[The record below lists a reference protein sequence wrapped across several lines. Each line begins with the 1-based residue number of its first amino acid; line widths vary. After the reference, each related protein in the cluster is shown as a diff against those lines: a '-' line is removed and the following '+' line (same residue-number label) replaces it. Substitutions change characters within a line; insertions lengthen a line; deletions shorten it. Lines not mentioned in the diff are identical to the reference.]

1 MRYRNS
7 KRTLLTT
14 MFTKGKKIKT
24 WHIMWAT
31 ISDKKYGSTMIIRSS
46 DHKTCLELKE
56 EIQYLTKIW
65 WHDRWE
71 NVYEYKSDSIS
82 FFPAHNVATKLCGF
96 PHPNNEAEVNEEELA
111 FVLGKITRE
120 HHHMKPAL
128 SPDLY
133 YLFIK
138 NQVLN
143 SMPLILAIAV
153 PMPCLKAK
161 HLDSD
166 PYQSGEAPN

>member
-1 MRYRNS
+1 
-7 KRTLLTT
+7 
-14 MFTKGKKIKT
+14 
-24 WHIMWAT
+24 
-31 ISDKKYGSTMIIRSS
+31 MIIRTTKHVLNWKKKSS
-46 DHKTCLELKE
+46 TLLV
-56 EIQYLTKIW
+56 TKIW
-65 WHDRWE
+65 WHDRRE
-71 NVYEYKSDSIS
+71 NVYEYKYYNIS
-82 FFPAHNVATKLCGF
+82 FFPGHNVATRLCGC